1 MTTADIQPTR
11 RSLRASAIAPQ
22 RRADI
27 QGLRT
32 VAALLVAAYH
42 IWTYRIS
49 GAVDV
54 FFVVSAFVMT
64 QSMLRS
70 FERDADVRVGRF
82 LRDLL
87 FRMAPLAWI
96 VIGGTM
102 VAALLLMPITEWSTI
117 TTQAASAGTFSMN
130 YFLANESMAYLGDDA
145 NASLF
150 QHFWAMA
157 VQVQFYIAFPILGA
171 IVAFISRR
179 YRLPASDLL
188 LGTLVVLFASSFA
201 YACVGVVMNQEFA
214 YYDTAARAWEFA
226 AGGIVASLL
235 PRVRWGR
242 TFSIL
247 AAAIGLAALV
257 GFGAVFNATTSSPG
271 AASLVPVA
279 AASLILVGGA
289 SGAGAGVSRFLAW
302 KPLVAAAQYSFG
314 FYLWHWP
321 VLVIFR
327 SSTGAD
333 RLDLLSGIGVMATA
347 GALAYI
353 TQRWFE
359 NPVRASARDA
369 VRAGGWKK
377 PAIGLAALALLPLL
391 AVGGTRVYL
400 DNILAAT
407 PTTNPGAA
415 VIVDP
420 AITLSPLAGVQPSLA
435 TLADGQWESW
445 FEDCEELFTDGGALY
460 ERCTAGAGDAPLSIV
475 AVGDSHT
482 EIWLTAFAPA
492 VENGSIRLTSLS
504 RGGCMLSSRGDDK
517 YAEDP
522 AHIQDCEQLNDQRAE
537 MILREAPDV
546 VFTTAS
552 IAHAGSPELTVP
564 EGFVDAAL
572 RLTELG
578 VPVVGFR
585 DVPRH
590 VEAPGDCLESTGMVA
605 EACAIAAD
613 QLLHALDFETS
624 IPEALVED
632 PLVTT
637 VDMTDLLC
645 FDGWCPAV
653 IGGVIPYLDD
663 NHLARDYVAT
673 MSPYVL
679 ERFAA
684 ALDRIPTPVSL
695 TL

>member
-1 MTTADIQPTR
+1 MTIAESHPTR
-11 RSLRASAIAPQ
+11 RSLRAGGVASQ
-22 RRADI
+22 RRSDV

-32 VAALLVAAYH
+32 VAAVLVAAYH

-70 FERDADVRVGRF
+70 FDRHDGVRFGRF

-96 VIGGTM
+96 VVGGTM
-102 VAALLLMPITEWSTI
+102 IAALILMPITDWSTI
-117 TTQAASAGTFSMN
+117 TTQAAYAGTFSMN
-130 YFLANESMAYLGDDA
+130 YFLASESMAYLGDDA
-145 NASLF
+145 NGSLF

-157 VQVQFYIAFPILGA
+157 VQVQFYLLFPLLGA
-171 IVAFISRR
+171 VAYNVGRR
-179 YRLPASDLL
+179 LRRSPANVLL
-188 LGTLVVLFASSFA
+188 LIFIVMFVASFI
-201 YACVGVVMNQEFA
+201 YACVGVSWRQEFA
-214 YYDTAARAWEFA
+214 YYDTPARAWEFA
-226 AGGIVASLL
+226 AGALAAIII
-235 PRVRWGR
+235 PRIRWGKWI
-242 TFSIL
+242 S
-247 AAAIGLAALV
+247 AIASGLGLAALIS
-257 GFGAVFNATTSSPG
+257 FGALFNATTLSPG
-271 AASLVPVA
+271 PASLVPVVA
-279 AASLILVGGA
+279 AVLILLGGVAGVDSGA
-289 SGAGAGVSRFLAW
+289 SRLLSWR
-302 KPLVAAAQYSFG
+302 PLVAAAEYSFG

-321 VLVIFR
+321 VLVIYR
-327 SSTGAD
+327 SLTGSD
-333 RLDLLSGIGVMATA
+333 RLDAMSGVGVMAAAA
-347 GALAYI
+347 GLAFV
-353 TQRWFE
+353 TQRWLE
-359 NPVRASARDA
+359 RPVRDGARA
-369 VRAGGWKK
+369 AAKAGGWKQ
-377 PAIGLAALALLPLL
+377 PLFALAALALVPLL
-391 AVGGTRVYL
+391 TVGGTRVYL
-400 DNILAAT
+400 DGVLAAT

-415 VIVDP
+415 VVADP
-420 AITLSPLAGVQPSLA
+420 AVVLSPLAGVQPSLA

-460 ERCTAGAGDAPLSIV
+460 ERCEAGSEDAPLSIV

-492 VENGSIRLTSLS
+492 IEDGLIRMTSLS

-522 AHIQDCEQLNDQRAE
+522 AHVADCEQLNEVRAE
-537 MILREAPDV
+537 MILSESPDV

-552 IAHAGSPELTVP
+552 IAQAGSPELTVP
-564 EGFVDAAL
+564 SGFVDAATQ
-572 RLTELG
+572 LTELG
-578 VPVVGFR
+578 IPVVGFR

-590 VEAPGDCLESTGMVA
+590 LESPGDCLESTSMNE
-605 EACAIAAD
+605 EACAIAAEE
-613 QLLHALDFETS
+613 LLEALDFETS
-624 IPEALVED
+624 IPELLIAN

-695 TL
+695 AL